1 MGKQRKKPGPP
12 PMPKS
17 KKRAC
22 RIAVNLTPAELR
34 QLRRDAAE
42 AGLSTSAYLIRC
54 WQEQEAKP

>member
-1 MGKQRKKPGPP
+1 MGKRRKKPGPP

-22 RIAVNLTPAELR
+22 RVAVNLIPAELR

-42 AGLSTSAYLIRC
+42 AGLSTSAYFIRR
-54 WQEQEAKP
+54 WQEREA